1 MKQDRKTPDRKTS
14 AEYVTA
20 FATGWPEDRPDLL
33 IMSLTTASGVR
44 DFAFTKDQ
52 ALLVAKTLSDTA
64 AALKTPQT

>member
-1 MKQDRKTPDRKTS
+1 MKPERKTS

-33 IMSLTTASGVR
+33 VMSLTTASGVR

-52 ALLVAKTLSDTA
+52 ALLVAKTLTDTA
-64 AALKTPQT
+64 AALKPPRQS